1 MALRRSATALL
12 ECDKNFRRNMGHR
25 DRWILEQNLMML
37 AEVHGLA
44 LRVRAVVVMRRL
56 TFNRARDNARMG

>member
-12 ECDKNFRRNMGHR
+12 ECEKYFRRIMGHR

-44 LRVRAVVVMRRL
+44 PRVRA
-56 TFNRARDNARMG
+56 A